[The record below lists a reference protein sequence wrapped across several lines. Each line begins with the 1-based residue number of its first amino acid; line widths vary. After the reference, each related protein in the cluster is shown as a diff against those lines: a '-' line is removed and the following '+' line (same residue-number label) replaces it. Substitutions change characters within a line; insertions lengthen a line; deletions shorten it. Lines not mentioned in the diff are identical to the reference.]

1 MKAPPNPDNELQRL
15 DALYQCLIL
24 DTAPDERFDR
34 ITRLCQ
40 TLLECPICV
49 VSLVDAER
57 QWFKSIYGLDARE
70 TSRTISFCG
79 HAILCDGIMEVSDAR
94 QDDRFFDNPLVAGFP
109 NIVFYAGAPVTT
121 ARGYAVGTLCVID
134 HKPRRLDAEQRRI
147 LLDLSHWVADLI
159 QLGSTLRD
167 SRTLVDDV
175 IQAKELEKIKDEL
188 IAVVSHELR
197 TPLTSVIGALGLIK
211 RQLQKEGAT
220 GRYGELFEIAYSN
233 SFRLNM
239 LVNDLLDIEKLMAGK
254 MAFRIEPLALADLL
268 QQAVQENK
276 SYADQYAVRLQLSP
290 LTEDFWVAVDRLRF
304 QQVLSNLISNAV
316 KFSPKA
322 ATVEITA
329 TRQQDSVRIA
339 VRDHGPGIPQE
350 YQSRIFQKFSQA
362 DTSASRKKEGTGLGL
377 AISRELVERMDGA
390 IGFESELGRGTT
402 FFINFPL
409 HGDGKVNAEV
419 PL

>member
-1 MKAPPNPDNELQRL
+1 MKAPTNPENELQRL

-40 TLLECPICV
+40 TLLDCPICV

-57 QWFKSIYGLDARE
+57 QWFKSIYGLDVRE

-79 HAILCDGIMEVSDAR
+79 HAILGDGIMEVPDAR
-94 QDDRFFDNPLVAGFP
+94 QDERFVDNPLVAGFP

-121 ARGYAVGTLCVID
+121 AQGFAVGTLCVID

-159 QLGSTLRD
+159 QLSSTLRD
-167 SRTLVDDV
+167 SKTLVDDV
-175 IQAKELEKIKDEL
+175 IHTKELEKIKNEL

-220 GRYGELFEIAYSN
+220 GRYGGLFEIAYNN

-239 LVNDLLDIEKLMAGK
+239 LVNDLLDIEKLVAGK
-254 MAFRIEPLALADLL
+254 MAFRIEPLALGDLL
-268 QQAVQENK
+268 QQAVQENS
-276 SYADQYAVRLQLSP
+276 SYADQYAVRLQLEP
-290 LTEDFWVAVDRLRF
+290 LAEDFWVAVDGLRF

-322 ATVEITA
+322 ATVTIGV
-329 TRQQDSVRIA
+329 TRQQDSVRIS
-339 VRDHGPGIPQE
+339 VKDYGPGIPLE
-350 YQSRIFQKFSQA
+350 FQSRIFQKFSQA

-390 IGFESELGRGTT
+390 IGFESRPGGGTIFFITFPLGRHGE
-402 FFINFPL
+402 FP
-409 HGDGKVNAEV
+409 VEV
-419 PL
+419 SQ